1 MATPLGTTKR
11 LAHPLAVVYSL
22 INNWPLIVQFVK
34 REVAGR
40 YKGSFLGLFWS
51 FITPLLMLSIYTFV
65 FGFVFKSRWRAE
77 STSHIEFAVVMF
89 VGVLSHNLISECL
102 TRAPMLVVGNP
113 NYVKKVVFP
122 LETLPWIAIGTALF
136 HMLVAFLILLVA
148 IFVWQGHVPWTVVF
162 VPVILL
168 PFVVLIAGL
177 VWFLASFGVFM
188 RDLGQVMGIVSS
200 LLMFMAPVFYPLS
213 SVPPKLQAVIM
224 LNPLTFVIDQFRTVA
239 IWGGQVNWGG
249 WLVYSVVAY
258 VIASLG
264 LLWFQ
269 KTRKGFADVL

>member
-1 MATPLGTTKR
+1 MDNSFATRRR
-11 LAHPLAVVYSL
+11 LLHPLAVVYSL
-22 INNWPLIVQFVK
+22 SNNRALIVQFVK

-51 FITPLLMLSIYTFV
+51 FITPLLMLAIYTFV

-102 TRAPMLVVGNP
+102 TRAPLLVVGNP

-136 HMLVAFLILLVA
+136 HMLVAFVILLVA
-148 IFVWQGHVPWTVVF
+148 IFCWQGRVPWTVIF

-200 LLMFMAPVFYPLS
+200 LLMFMAPIFYPLS
-213 SVPPKLQAVIM
+213 SVPAQLQAAIM
-224 LNPLTFVIDQFRTVA
+224 LNPLTFVVDQFRAVA
-239 IWGGQVNWGG
+239 IWGNQPNWGG
-249 WLVYSVVAY
+249 WLIYSVVAY

-264 LLWFQ
+264 LVWFE

>member
-1 MATPLGTTKR
+1 MGTSNR
-11 LAHPLAVVYSL
+11 LLHPLAVVYSL
-22 INNWPLIVQFVK
+22 TKNWSLIAQFVK

-40 YKGSFLGLFWS
+40 YKGSFLGVFWS
-51 FITPLLMLSIYTFV
+51 FVTPLLMLSIYTFV

-77 STSHIEFAVVMF
+77 STDHLEFAVVMF
-89 VGVLSHNLISECL
+89 VGIITHNAIAECL

-136 HMLVAFLILLVA
+136 HMLVASVILLVA
-148 IFVWQGHVPWTVVF
+148 IVVWRGYIPWTVVF

-188 RDLGQVMGIVSS
+188 RDLGQVMGIASS

-213 SVPPKLQAVIM
+213 AVPPSLRGVIM
-224 LNPLTFVIDQFRTVA
+224 LNPLTFVIDQIRNVA
-239 IWGGQVNWGG
+239 IWGVGVDWLG
-249 WLVYSVVAY
+249 WLIYAVVAY
-258 VIASLG
+258 IVASLG

>member
-1 MATPLGTTKR
+1 MESPNRPL
-11 LAHPLAVVYSL
+11 HPLAVVYSL
-22 INNWPLIVQFVK
+22 TENWHLIVQFVK

-65 FGFVFKSRWRAE
+65 FGFVFKSRWRPT
-77 STSHIEFAVVMF
+77 STDHIEFAVVMF
-89 VGVLSHNLISECL
+89 VGVLAHTLLSECL

-122 LETLPWIAIGTALF
+122 LQTLPWIAIGTALF
-136 HMLVAFLILLVA
+136 HMLVASVILLVA
-148 IFVWQGHVPWTVVF
+148 ILLWQGHIPWTVIF

-168 PFVVLIAGL
+168 PFVILIAGL
-177 VWFLASFGVFM
+177 VWFLASLGVFM

-213 SVPPKLQAVIM
+213 SVPPRLQSVIM
-224 LNPLTFVIDQFRTVA
+224 LNPLTFIIDQIRTVA
-239 IWGGQVNWGG
+239 IWGGQVNWAG
-249 WLVYSVVAY
+249 WLMYSVIAY
-258 VIASLG
+258 VVASLG
-264 LLWFQ
+264 LFWFE
-269 KTRKGFADVL
+269 KTRMGFAVVL

>member
-1 MATPLGTTKR
+1 MKR
-11 LAHPLAVVYSL
+11 PKQHLHPLAVVYSL
-22 INNWPLIVQFVK
+22 FSNWHLVVQFVK

-40 YKGSFLGLFWS
+40 YKGSFLGLFWA
-51 FITPLLMLSIYTFV
+51 FVTPLVMLSIYTFV
-65 FGFVFKSRWRAE
+65 FGFVFKSRWRTG
-77 STSHIEFAVVMF
+77 STDHIEFAVVMF

-136 HMLVAFLILLVA
+136 HMLVASLILFAA
-148 IFVWQGHVPWTVVF
+148 IFLWQGHIPWTAIYA
-162 VPVILL
+162 PLILL

-177 VWFLASFGVFM
+177 VWFLSSFGVFM

-200 LLMFMAPVFYPLS
+200 LLMFMAPVFYPLA
-213 SVPPKLQAVIM
+213 SVPPKLRLLLM
-224 LNPLTFVIDQFRTVA
+224 LNPLTFVIDQLRTVA
-239 IWGGQVNWGG
+239 IWGGQPNWGG
-249 WLVYSVVAY
+249 WLIYAVVAY
-258 VIASLG
+258 AIASLG

>member
-1 MATPLGTTKR
+1 MSTRNR
-11 LAHPLAVVYSL
+11 LLHPLAVVLSL
-22 INNWPLIVQFVK
+22 TEHWPLIVQFVK
-34 REVAGR
+34 REVMGR
-40 YKGSFLGLFWS
+40 YKGSFLGVFWS
-51 FITPLLMLSIYTFV
+51 FVTPLLMLAIYTFV
-65 FGFVFKSRWRAE
+65 FGFIFKSRWRAA
-77 STSHIEFAVVMF
+77 SSDHVEFAVVMF
-89 VGVLSHNLISECL
+89 VGVLAHNLIAECL
-102 TRAPMLVVGNP
+102 TRGPLLVVGNP

-122 LETLPWIAIGTALF
+122 LQTLPWIAIGTGLF
-136 HMLVAFLILLVA
+136 HMLVASVILLIA
-148 IFVWQGHVPWTVVF
+148 IFLWQGHIPWTVVF

-200 LLMFMAPVFYPLS
+200 LLMFTAPVFYPLS
-213 SVPPKLQAVIM
+213 AVPPALRSIIV
-224 LNPLTFVIDQFRTVA
+224 LNPLTFVIEQIRNVA

-249 WLVYSVVAY
+249 WLVYAVVAY
-258 VIASLG
+258 AIAWLG

>member
-1 MATPLGTTKR
+1 MGTSNR
-11 LAHPLAVVYSL
+11 LLQPLAVVQSL
-22 INNWPLIVQFVK
+22 AGNWPLIVQFVK

-65 FGFVFKSRWRAE
+65 FGFVFKSRWRTN
-77 STSHIEFAVVMF
+77 STDHIEFAVVMF

-136 HMLVAFLILLVA
+136 HMLVAFVILLVA
-148 IFVWQGHVPWTVVF
+148 IFLWQGHVPWTVVY

-168 PFVVLIAGL
+168 PFLVLIAGL

-213 SVPPKLQAVIM
+213 SVPPKLQALIM
-224 LNPLTFVIDQFRTVA
+224 LNPLTFIIDQFRNVA
-239 IWGGQVNWGG
+239 IWGNQVNWTG
-249 WLVYSVVAY
+249 WLIYSAVAY

>member
-1 MATPLGTTKR
+1 MANR
-11 LAHPLAVVYSL
+11 HL
-22 INNWPLIVQFVK
+22 IAQFVR

-51 FITPLLMLSIYTFV
+51 FVTPLLMLSIYTFV
-65 FGFVFKSRWRAE
+65 FGFVFKSRWRTG
-77 STSHIEFAVVMF
+77 STDHIEFAVVMF

-136 HMLVAFLILLVA
+136 HMLVASLILLSA
-148 IFVWQGHVPWTVVF
+148 ILLWQGHIPWTVIYAPLII
-162 VPVILL
+162 VPFL
-168 PFVVLIAGL
+168 VLIAGL

-213 SVPPKLQAVIM
+213 SVPAKLRPLIM
-224 LNPLTFVIDQFRTVA
+224 LNPLTFVIDQLRTVA
-239 IWGGQVNWGG
+239 IWGGQPNWLG
-249 WLVYSVVAY
+249 WFTYCAVAY
-258 VIASLG
+258 VIASFG
-264 LLWFQ
+264 LLFFQ

>member
-1 MATPLGTTKR
+1 METPNR
-11 LAHPLAVVYSL
+11 LLHPLAVVYSL
-22 INNWPLIVQFVK
+22 TENWHLIVQFVK

-65 FGFVFKSRWRAE
+65 FGFVFKSRWRAA
-77 STSHIEFAVVMF
+77 SDDHIEFAVVMF
-89 VGVLSHNLISECL
+89 VGILAHNLISECL

-122 LETLPWIAIGTALF
+122 LQTLPWIAIGTALF
-136 HMLVAFLILLVA
+136 HMLVASVILLVA
-148 IFVWQGHVPWTVVF
+148 ILLWQGHIPWTVIF

-200 LLMFMAPVFYPLS
+200 LLMFMAPVFYPLT
-213 SVPPKLQAVIM
+213 SVPPRLRSVIM
-224 LNPLTFVIDQFRTVA
+224 LNPLTFIIDQIRTVA
-239 IWGGQVNWGG
+239 IWGGQVNWLG
-249 WLVYSVVAY
+249 WAIYAVIAY
-258 VIASLG
+258 VIATLG

>member
-1 MATPLGTTKR
+1 MESPNR
-11 LAHPLAVVYSL
+11 LLHPLAVVYSL
-22 INNWPLIVQFVK
+22 TENWHLIVEFVK

-65 FGFVFKSRWRAE
+65 FGFVFKSRWRAG
-77 STSHIEFAVVMF
+77 STDHIEFAVVMF
-89 VGVLSHNLISECL
+89 VGVLTHTLLSECL

-122 LETLPWIAIGTALF
+122 LQTLPWIAIGTALF
-136 HMLVAFLILLVA
+136 HMLVASVILLVA
-148 IFVWQGHVPWTVVF
+148 ILLWQGHIPWTVIF

-168 PFVVLIAGL
+168 PFVVLTAGL

-213 SVPPKLQAVIM
+213 SVPQRLQAIIM
-224 LNPLTFVIDQFRTVA
+224 LNPLTFVIDQIRTVA
-239 IWGGQVNWGG
+239 IWGGQVNWAG
-249 WLVYSVVAY
+249 WLLYSAIAY
-258 VIASLG
+258 VVASLG
-264 LLWFQ
+264 LLWFE

>member
-1 MATPLGTTKR
+1 MESPKR
-11 LAHPLAVVYSL
+11 LLHPLAVVYSL
-22 INNWPLIVQFVK
+22 TENWHLIVEFVK

-65 FGFVFKSRWRAE
+65 FGFVFKSRWRAG
-77 STSHIEFAVVMF
+77 SSDHIEFAVVMF
-89 VGVLSHNLISECL
+89 VGVLTHTLLSECL

-122 LETLPWIAIGTALF
+122 LQTLPWIAIGTALF
-136 HMLVAFLILLVA
+136 HMLVASVILLAA
-148 IFVWQGHVPWTVVF
+148 ILLWQGHIPWTVIF

-168 PFVVLIAGL
+168 PFVVLTAGL

-213 SVPPKLQAVIM
+213 SVPQRLQAIIM
-224 LNPLTFVIDQFRTVA
+224 LNPLTFVIDQIRTVA
-239 IWGGQVNWGG
+239 IWGGQVNWAG
-249 WLVYSVVAY
+249 WFLYSVIAY
-258 VIASLG
+258 AVASLG
-264 LLWFQ
+264 LLWFE

>member
-1 MATPLGTTKR
+1 MEMRNR
-11 LAHPLAVVYSL
+11 LLHPLAVVYSL
-22 INNWPLIVQFVK
+22 TGNWQLIVQFVK

-51 FITPLLMLSIYTFV
+51 FMTPLLMLSIYTFV
-65 FGFVFKSRWRAE
+65 FGFVFKSRWRAA
-77 STSHIEFAVVMF
+77 SSDHIEFAVVMF
-89 VGVLSHNLISECL
+89 AGVLAHNLISECL

-122 LETLPWIAIGTALF
+122 LQTLPWIAIGTALF
-136 HMLVAFLILLVA
+136 HMLVASIILLVA
-148 IFVWQGHVPWTVVF
+148 IFLWQGHIPWTVIY

-200 LLMFMAPVFYPLS
+200 LLMFLAPVFYPLT
-213 SVPPKLQAVIM
+213 SVPPSLRSVIM
-224 LNPLTFVIDQFRTVA
+224 LNPLTFVIDQIRNAA
-239 IWGGQVNWGG
+239 IWGVQIDWIG
-249 WLVYSVVAY
+249 WLIYSMIAY
-258 VIASLG
+258 AIASSG
-264 LLWFQ
+264 LMWFQ

>member
-1 MATPLGTTKR
+1 METPNR
-11 LAHPLAVVYSL
+11 LLHPLAVVYSL
-22 INNWPLIVQFVK
+22 TENWNLIVQFVK

-65 FGFVFKSRWRAE
+65 FGFVFKSRWRPT
-77 STSHIEFAVVMF
+77 STDHIEFAVVMF
-89 VGVLSHNLISECL
+89 VGVLAHNLISECL

-122 LETLPWIAIGTALF
+122 LQTLPWIAIGTALF
-136 HMLVAFLILLVA
+136 HMLVASIILLVA
-148 IFVWQGHVPWTVVF
+148 ILLWQGHIPWTVIF

-168 PFVVLIAGL
+168 PFIVLIAGL

-200 LLMFMAPVFYPLS
+200 LLMFMAPVFYPLT
-213 SVPPKLQAVIM
+213 SVPPRLRAIIM
-224 LNPLTFVIDQFRTVA
+224 LNPLTFVIDQIRNVA
-239 IWGGQVNWGG
+239 IWGGQVNWFG
-249 WLVYSVVAY
+249 WAIYSVIAY
-258 VIASLG
+258 IVASLG
-264 LLWFQ
+264 LFWFQ